1 MNLTARNAVIVAR
14 REYTWRVR
22 SRTFVISTLL
32 LMALGIAG
40 AAAPIL
46 ITLFV
51 KNTAA
56 QVGLYA
62 PTASGQ
68 GSVSVDLA
76 ALLTANANPDP
87 KSPSIVVVPVEDLDA
102 ARQQVVSGQLAG
114 VLAVAPTGQPG
125 EYSWTYYDNGSPFG
139 QTKLR
144 VQQTVNATAFQV
156 RMLAAGLTPAQ
167 IVQASTPPEVSL
179 EPADPSKTAGEGPS
193 ATGFGLGFG
202 MTVIIFIAILV
213 YGQWI
218 AMSVAEEKSSRV
230 MEVVLNAA
238 SPFQLLAGKVV
249 GVGAVGFTQYAAVAV
264 PALVVLLLQPTLES
278 MILGTAGNASGPA
291 TELAA
296 VLTPQLVIAFGAF
309 FVLGFALYA
318 VLYAGIASLV
328 SRQED
333 LNPLIGPLTMVATLG
348 YLLAAW
354 TMAGLIVL
362 PPAIVDLLSYV
373 PFLSPYLMLARYA
386 AGQAGD
392 LEALIA
398 LVILAAST
406 LVALWFAARLYSA
419 GVLLYGQ
426 RPSVRNLIAILR
438 SAG

>member
-1 MNLTARNAVIVAR
+1 
-14 REYTWRVR
+14 
-22 SRTFVISTLL
+22 
-32 LMALGIAG
+32 
-40 AAAPIL
+40 
-46 ITLFV
+46 
-51 KNTAA
+51 
-56 QVGLYA
+56 
-62 PTASGQ
+62 
-68 GSVSVDLA
+68 
-76 ALLTANANPDP
+76 
-87 KSPSIVVVPVEDLDA
+87 
-102 ARQQVVSGQLAG
+102 
-114 VLAVAPTGQPG
+114 
-125 EYSWTYYDNGSPFG
+125 
-139 QTKLR
+139 
-144 VQQTVNATAFQV
+144 
-156 RMLAAGLTPAQ
+156 
-167 IVQASTPPEVSL
+167 
-179 EPADPSKTAGEGPS
+179 
-193 ATGFGLGFG
+193 
-202 MTVIIFIAILV
+202 VIIFIAILV

-291 TELAA
+291 AELAT
-296 VLTPQLVIAFGAF
+296 VLTPQLVLAFGAF

-398 LVILAAST
+398 LVILAVST

>member
-1 MNLTARNAVIVAR
+1 VNTTTRNSGIVAR
-14 REYTWRVR
+14 REYAWRVR
-22 SRTFVISTLL
+22 SRTFVLSTLL
-32 LMALGIAG
+32 LMVLGIAG

-51 KNTAA
+51 TDTAA
-56 QVGLYA
+56 RVGLYA
-62 PTASGQ
+62 PTPVQSSQ
-68 GSVSVDLA
+68 PIDLA

-87 KSPSIVVVPVEDLDA
+87 AHPSVVIVPVDDLAA
-102 ARQQVVSGQLAG
+102 ARQQVVDGKLAG
-114 VLAVAPTGQPG
+114 VLSVTTAVGAGGLQ
-125 EYSWTYYDNGSPFG
+125 WTYYDTGSPFG
-139 QTKLR
+139 QTKIR

-156 RMLAAGLTPAQ
+156 RMLALGLTPAQ
-167 IVQASTPPEVSL
+167 IVAAATPPTVTFA
-179 EPADPSKTAGEGPS
+179 PADPNQAPGEGPN
-193 ATGFGLGFG
+193 AAGFGLGFG
-202 MTVIIFIAILV
+202 MTVLIFISILV

-249 GVGAVGFTQYAAVAV
+249 GVGAVGLTQYACVAV
-264 PALVVLLLQPTLES
+264 PALVVVLLRPQLESLLLGQG
-278 MILGTAGNASGPA
+278 GTSEPA
-291 TELAA
+291 TEVAA
-296 VLTPQLVIAFGAF
+296 ALTPQLVIAFGAF

-362 PPAIVDLLSYV
+362 PPAIIELLSYV

-386 AGQAGD
+386 AGQASE
-392 LEALIA
+392 LQVIVAL
-398 LVILAAST
+398 LILAGST
-406 LVALWFAARLYSA
+406 VVALWFAARLYSA

-426 RPSVRNLIAILR
+426 RPSVRRLIAILR
-438 SAG
+438 TAG